1 MVFIENAESRFQIQ
15 SKSKLDPVLWWQ
27 INVAR
32 AATKFPSS
40 NTGILEALLD
50 IASLKRINQL
60 AHLAAEK
67 SVE

>member
-1 MVFIENAESRFQIQ
+1 MLRGRRLPES
-15 SKSKLDPVLWWQ
+15 
-27 INVAR
+27 
-32 AATKFPSS
+32 ATFFPSS
-40 NTGILEALLD
+40 DTGILEPLLD